1 KQVYL
6 CNSGAEAIEAAI
18 KLVRHATRRPYILA
32 FYNAFHGRT
41 LGALSLTA
49 SKPVQRRGFAP
60 LLPGVFH
67 APYPDPYRSRSDES
81 AEECLDHIE
90 NVLFGTV
97 LPPEET
103 AAVFVEPIQGEGGLV
118 VPPDHFL
125 TGLRRPGHGQG
136 SVQVDHEGR
145 AGMRPTGKF
154 FAIEHT
160 GVVPD
165 VICMAKAVG
174 GGLPLGDVI

>member
-1 KQVYL
+1 M
-6 CNSGAEAIEAAI
+6 SGTWLLQPRSPIRWSWTTRPDATSGMWTGTAIWTSRQA
-18 KLVRHATRRPYILA
+18 YILA

-67 APYPDPYRSRSDES
+67 APYPDPYRSRSDDP
-81 AEECLDHIE
+81 AAECLDHIE

-103 AAVFVEPIQGEGGLV
+103 AAVFV
-118 VPPDHFL
+118 
-125 TGLRRPGHGQG
+125 
-136 SVQVDHEGR
+136 
-145 AGMRPTGKF
+145 
-154 FAIEHT
+154 
-160 GVVPD
+160 
-165 VICMAKAVG
+165 
-174 GGLPLGDVI
+174 